1 MNRNPHWLPGE
12 TSADHARRRGWTVGT
27 RLISHGDSGSTTI
40 TITAIGRENILA
52 LPDDNRSEGAWT
64 LQCRDWQLETP
75 EQETTM
81 TTETFTA
88 TNGLTF
94 TFPEDGSIRW
104 EAGHPPRLVTEALRE
119 YFIAERDTELGRWR
133 DEEKPNMVVYRVPEN
148 DDKDGRAVRVIDEAT
163 GAYFSLWERDVKHF
177 ERGSVHA
184 TAARYFAAHPEPR
197 PWHSAQPGEVWL
209 LTINDEQTPA

>member
-81 TTETFTA
+81 TTEFNASNGHKIVRQHDDRLAIFDPRGTIDRGVRASLTA
-88 TNGLTF
+88 
-94 TFPEDGSIRW
+94 
-104 EAGHPPRLVTEALRE
+104 ALRE
-119 YFIAERDTELGRWR
+119 YFTAERDAELGRWR
-133 DEEKPNMVVYRVPEN
+133 DEESPDYVVYPARAGSIIILHEPTGRQRYLT
-148 DDKDGRAVRVIDEAT
+148 GRAEAKI
-163 GAYFSLWERDVKHF
+163 A
-177 ERGSVHA
+177 
-184 TAARYFAAHPEPR
+184 
-197 PWHSAQPGEVWL
+197 
-209 LTINDEQTPA
+209 

>member
-75 EQETTM
+75 EQEPTM

-104 EAGHPPRLVTEALRE
+104 ESGHPPRLVTAALRE
-119 YFIAERDTELGRWR
+119 YFTHERDTELGRWR
-133 DEEKPNMVVYRVPEN
+133 DPETGLVVYQIN
-148 DDKDGRAVRVIDEAT
+148 DDPDAV
-163 GAYFSLWERDVKHF
+163 F
-177 ERGSVHA
+177 EVS
-184 TAARYFAAHPEPR
+184 P
-197 PWHSAQPGEVWL
+197 
-209 LTINDEQTPA
+209 PA